1 MTTSQLAGAIPAAHR
16 PPRRR
21 GSGRAVLGVV
31 AVLTVAAAGFG
42 TWAWLRGSVAS
53 VPIREHCV
61 ATVRDATSDLDPE
74 QAGNAAVI
82 ASVAVRRGLP
92 ARAATIGIA
101 TAIQESKLRNVDH
114 GDRDSLGLFQQRP
127 SQGWGT
133 PAQVQDPVY
142 ASNAFFDVLVKVEGY
157 QSLPI
162 TDAAQKVQRSA
173 FPSAYADHEPDARV
187 MASALSGYSPGAFTC
202 VLRAADVAAETPG
215 DNGLT
220 PRAAAVVDA
229 AKAETGRSGKAD
241 PDAAAAAAAAGSQ
254 DAPGTDGAAGAT
266 AGTAVRFTL
275 AGREGGRLSWSLAQ
289 WAVARADS
297 LAIDAV
303 EVDGKQWRREDPD
316 AGWSPVQAAPPT
328 GTVVVHVAP
337 GA

>member
-1 MTTSQLAGAIPAAHR
+1 MTTTQLTGAFRAAPR
-16 PPRRR
+16 PPRHR
-21 GSGRAVLGVV
+21 GSGRAVV
-31 AVLTVAAAGFG
+31 AVVVVLAVAVAGAG
-42 TWAWLRGSVAS
+42 VWAWSKGSVAN
-53 VPIREHCV
+53 VPIREHCL

-101 TAIQESKLRNVDH
+101 TAIQESKLRSIDY

-133 PAQVQDPVY
+133 ARQVQDPVY
-142 ASNAFFDVLVKVEGY
+142 ASNAFYDVLVKVEGY
-157 QSLPI
+157 QNLPI

-173 FPSAYADHEPDARV
+173 FPSAYADHEPEARIV
-187 MASALSGYSPGAFTC
+187 ASALSGYSPGAFTC
-202 VLRAADVAAETPG
+202 VLRPADVAPEAPG

-220 PRAAAVVDA
+220 PRATAVVA
-229 AKAETGRSGKAD
+229 AARAETGRPGRAD
-241 PDAAAAAAAAGSQ
+241 PKAAEADGS
-254 DAPGTDGAAGAT
+254 AGAS

-275 AGREGGRLSWSLAQ
+275 TGSDAARLSWSLAH
-289 WAVARADS
+289 WAVARADGLS
-297 LAIDAV
+297 IDAV
-303 EVDGKQWRREDPD
+303 EVDGRQWRRGSPD
-316 AGWSPVQAAPPT
+316 SGWALVDGAPPA
-328 GTVVVHVAP
+328 GTVVVHVAT